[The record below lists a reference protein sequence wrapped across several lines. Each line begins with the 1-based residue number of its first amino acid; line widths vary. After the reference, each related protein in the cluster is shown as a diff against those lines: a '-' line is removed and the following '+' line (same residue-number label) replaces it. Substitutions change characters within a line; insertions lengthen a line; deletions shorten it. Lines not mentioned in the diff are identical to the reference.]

1 MQQVFHVLKF
11 YLHINIVFLVAES
24 FFAPEIKKK
33 KISILILNTS
43 DGCWNSEKCFEF
55 SKIKNYVKAS

>member
-11 YLHINIVFLVAES
+11 YLHIYIVFLVAES

-33 KISILILNTS
+33 KKYSYFKYFWWLL
-43 DGCWNSEKCFEF
+43 EF
-55 SKIKNYVKAS
+55 WKMFWV